1 MKKAYINRDV
11 LYVGATDEN
20 YTTGERYN
28 VDITPF
34 GDDFIQGER
43 IEDKRYMVYRTIT
56 DPKTSGQVGS
66 GYRIYPSVEAVSK
79 DFKR

>member
-1 MKKAYINRDV
+1 MKKAYMNRDV
-11 LYVGATDEN
+11 LYVGTTDKD
-20 YTTGERYN
+20 YTSNERYN

-43 IEDKRYMVYRTIT
+43 VADNRYMVYRTIT
-56 DPKTSGQVGS
+56 DPRTSGQVES
-66 GYRIYPSVEAVSK
+66 GYRVYDSVEAVSK

>member
-11 LYVGATDEN
+11 LYVGATDAS

-34 GDDFIQGER
+34 SDDFIKGER
-43 IEDKRYMVYRTIT
+43 IPDNRYMVYRTVT
-56 DPKTSGQVGS
+56 DPKASGQMDS
-66 GYRIYPSVEAVSK
+66 GYRVYPSVEAVSK